1 MPPCCET
8 CPEKFSDPVPRI
20 GFPENQDLCVRH
32 RCLLPTH
39 QPSASFPGAEVGPQS
54 IFVITFVERKD
65 KNLHKKIIKYNHD
78 YETGW
83 SGGEVTFRAIL
94 WRKCHPEEWA
104 MRASITGQLPLGLS
118 ATLLRKKR
126 S

>member
-1 MPPCCET
+1 
-8 CPEKFSDPVPRI
+8 
-20 GFPENQDLCVRH
+20 
-32 RCLLPTH
+32 LLICH
-39 QPSASFPGAEVGPQS
+39 PSASFPRAEVGYQS

-83 SGGEVTFRAIL
+83 SGGEVTFQAIL

-104 MRASITGQLPLGLS
+104 TRASSVGQLLPGLS
-118 ATLLRKKR
+118 ATLLRKNYHR